1 MGGPLAGFRIL
12 ELTSTVSG
20 PMAGMV
26 LADQGA
32 DIIKIE
38 PPLIGDLC
46 RVMGSSRNGMA
57 AMYATL
63 NRNKRSLVLDLKQ
76 PEDMD
81 IFLKLV
87 PDTDVLIENY
97 RPGIVEK
104 LGIDYDS
111 LRAIN
116 PGLVYV
122 SITGYGDSGPYCN
135 RRVYDPLIQATTGT
149 SVEQGGDQPSNVR
162 TVMFDKITG
171 YTAAQAAT
179 AALLQRSKTGRGQYL
194 PISMLKSALY
204 YQWPDFMWSR
214 TLQGEDIT
222 HAGELADYF
231 RVFRARDGH
240 LAIIL
245 VVDDALTSLCE
256 SIGSELHLDPRFAT
270 FPARLVYGDA
280 LQAELERA
288 LSQFDVADLCALL
301 DEKGVPAARA
311 NSPEEIFDDPQ
322 IIEQQAILTVEH
334 PSAGTMRIADTPFK
348 FEGQAELPAMHAAT
362 LGQHS
367 TEILRELGVD
377 QSHID
382 RIEKREAANRALMAG
397 FTLAQAK

>member
-38 PPLIGDLC
+38 PPMIGDLG

-57 AMYATL
+57 AMYSTL

-76 PEDMD
+76 PEDME

-111 LRAIN
+111 LKAIN

-122 SITGYGDSGPYCN
+122 SISGYGESGPYRD

-149 SVEQGGDQPSNVR
+149 CVEQGGTQPSNVR
-162 TVMFDKITG
+162 TVIFDKVTG

-214 TLQGEDIT
+214 TLQGDNIA

-245 VVDDALTSLCE
+245 VADDALKSLCE
-256 SIGSELHLDPRFAT
+256 FTGSELHLDPRFANL
-270 FPARLVYGDA
+270 PARLMHGDA
-280 LQAELERA
+280 LHTELELA
-288 LSQFDVADLCALL
+288 LSQFDVADLCNYL
-301 DEKGVPAARA
+301 DEKGVPVARA
-311 NSPEEIFDDPQ
+311 NSPQEMFDDPQ
-322 IIEQQAILTVEH
+322 VIEQEAIITVEH
-334 PSAGTMRIADTPFK
+334 PVAGTMRIADTPFK
-348 FEGQAELPAMHAAT
+348 FEGQDELPARHAAT

-367 TEILRELGVD
+367 AEILRELGVD
-377 QSHID
+377 QAHVD
-382 RIEKREAANRALMAG
+382 RIEQREAANRELMAG
-397 FTLAQAK
+397 FSLAQAK